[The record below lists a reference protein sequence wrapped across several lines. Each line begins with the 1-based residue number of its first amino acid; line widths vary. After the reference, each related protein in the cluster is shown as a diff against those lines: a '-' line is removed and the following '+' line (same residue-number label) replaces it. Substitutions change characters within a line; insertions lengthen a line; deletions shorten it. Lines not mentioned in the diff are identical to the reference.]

1 METFEIGLKLV
12 ENVSQPGK
20 RAADSL
26 KAVTD
31 QAKKAQDALASRQM
45 GSLGKQFEKIGFAA
59 SRAQVKQEAASKRS
73 LSVFEKNLQRTNDV
87 ALRSQRA
94 LLSFD
99 PKKFAD
105 GVKLSKALQMA
116 KKKALADAGMEKG
129 NTGFFSGLFKW
140 ANPHGLGRVSSHVVG
155 ELIADGIFKAGEA
168 LFSIVEKAAELF
180 GEGIKFAFESAGKR
194 QAITLGER
202 LSLGAGAKPYQ
213 DDIKR
218 FSKLTGMHSSEIEE
232 LLLPLRRSGMN
243 QQDTRTAF
251 AAASDV
257 AAGKGKGGDRGEIE
271 KYLKAFETLRLRGN
285 IEIEQLAGLGIDVHK
300 FYKTIAKK
308 TGVDEQTARTN
319 MTNGKVNRGLM
330 LNTLYENIEKEQ
342 GGKLG
347 TGAIAYSKTFQAR
360 MDKLKQLPEQ
370 LLMSIAGSAAFQRAS
385 DAIGSLLELLD
396 PEGPRGQRIIAS
408 LQSMFDKVAGYVGT
422 PEDAADSMA
431 DHLENA
437 LGLLGQMV
445 EVGRELADAF
455 LPSLETLEDMILAFR
470 EFKAYSSGNVG
481 DQMAVA
487 IDRRSTN
494 QRRYD
499 RSAEQQVK
507 GATPG
512 IVGSKLATNML
523 DEQLNQTIG
532 GFEGPIA
539 LNPLALGTALVNTTH
554 DTQVAQNDL
563 RRAGGSSRQVAVTA
577 PKIELNFYGPVD
589 EDTARAV
596 APEIHRETTSALE
609 QAAAGSF

>member
-1 METFEIGLKLV
+1 METFDIGLRLV
-12 ENVSQPGK
+12 ENISQPGK
-20 RAADSL
+20 KAVDAL
-26 KAVTD
+26 KAIND
-31 QAKKAQDALASRQM
+31 QANKAQNALSSKQFS
-45 GSLGKQFEKIGFAA
+45 GLGKQFERVGFAA
-59 SRAQVKQEAASKRS
+59 ARDQQRKADSFGKMWEKVGLAAAKAQQRAASAQDKALTSSIKARERAVQARVDKMQEHS
-73 LSVFEKNLQRTNDV
+73 LLG
-87 ALRSQRA
+87 
-94 LLSFD
+94 
-99 PKKFAD
+99 
-105 GVKLSKALQMA
+105 GVKEGLGVGKLMQASFWGGLMAEGVFKIVDGMVEGA
-116 KKKALADAGMEKG
+116 KKAVEI
-129 NTGFFSGLFKW
+129 
-140 ANPHGLGRVSSHVVG
+140 
-155 ELIADGIFKAGEA
+155 IA
-168 LFSIVEKAAELF
+168 
-180 GEGIKFAFESAGKR
+180 EGIKFAFEAGGKR

-487 IDRRSTN
+487 LDRRSTN

-512 IVGSKLATNML
+512 IIGSKLATNML

-532 GFEGPIA
+532 GFDGFIG
-539 LNPLALGTALVNTTH
+539 LNPTSLQIAANNTAY

-589 EDTARAV
+589 EDTARVV